1 MDAPNHYL
9 KTFRGILKLQD
20 FSINLKGQVATQMYL
35 QKYRHWGKNLN
46 MLQQGC
52 SNRKQWPRDA
62 KSQTSSIDLR
72 MITNGLFQYKINFQQ
87 HIPQYFMWPRSLI
100 TESFRGFK
108 TNHDSTAMALLQGYF
123 HFSPNQSG
131 KHPAVVQSFAWTGR
145 LWETPC
151 WSTQALKS
159 QVILVPIVRLPWWLT
174 LGTGKTCFCSF
185 GLEVGKYSGNK
196 KDEHIVRGKG
206 LPKQMA

>member
-72 MITNGLFQYKINFQQ
+72 MITNGLFQYKITFQQ

-108 TNHDSTAMALLQGYF
+108 TNHMIQQQWPYCKDISI
-123 HFSPNQSG
+123 S
-131 KHPAVVQSFAWTGR
+131 HPIKVGNTQR
-145 LWETPC
+145 LYKA
-151 WSTQALKS
+151 SH
-159 QVILVPIVRLPWWLT
+159 
-174 LGTGKTCFCSF
+174 
-185 GLEVGKYSGNK
+185 GLWGSEKP
-196 KDEHIVRGKG
+196 HAAAHRR
-206 LPKQMA
+206 